1 MKIVC
6 ITNSSINHEGGV
18 GSQIIIREREG
29 IIGQVYKGFFLQNDQ
44 IPEDHRSSVVD
55 HVVHVH
61 LSVGNYS
68 KEFLQKLRRVNHI
81 TPKNYLDF
89 VSTYTSLLQEKDK
102 FVLEQCQRLSG
113 GLTKLMEA
121 TEQIKVLNEQLQV
134 QKVAVSKKS
143 EACEVLLQD
152 ISEKTAIGQEKKEMA
167 QIKSVEMEEQNKVRG
182 LAIRTLRYS
191 CACVWTCT

>member
-1 MKIVC
+1 M
-6 ITNSSINHEGGV
+6 
-18 GSQIIIREREG
+18 
-29 IIGQVYKGFFLQNDQ
+29 
-44 IPEDHRSSVVD
+44 
-55 HVVHVH
+55 VHVH
-61 LSVGNYS
+61 LSVGKYS

-89 VSTYTSLLQEKDK
+89 VSTYTSLLREKDK

-134 QKVAVSKKS
+134 QKVAVNKKS
-143 EACEVLLQD
+143 EACEVLLND

-167 QIKSVEMEEQNKVRG
+167 QTKSVEMEEQNKVQ
-182 LAIRTLRYS
+182 
-191 CACVWTCT
+191 C